1 MPASQAITRVLCKR
15 RQDPE
20 KGCRKHAQNFQLG
33 LARVAGQELEDREEP
48 DKSTARERRE
58 KVASI
63 SGSQLRHDRRLVAS
77 VMKGLLRR
85 MGENDRSKAARAGR
99 AD

>member
-20 KGCRKHAQNFQLG
+20 KGCRKRAQNFQLG
-33 LARVAGQELEDREEP
+33 LAAGRELEDREDP

-77 VMKGLLRR
+77 VMKGLLTR
-85 MGENDRSKAARAGR
+85 MGENDSSKAARAGR